1 MAKLGTAWV
10 NIRVN
15 LKPLKTGLKLAR
27 TAVRSAMRG
36 ISKVVR
42 KAMHLA
48 KRAIQA
54 LSAIAIASIWAFVRF
69 EKQLANVA
77 TMLDKHTM
85 DFMPKYGEELKR
97 LAVTFGESTATLSTG
112 LYDILS
118 ASIAPAKALDV
129 LTVAVKAAKAGMTD
143 TRTAADA
150 ITTVLNSYQMSAD
163 EAGKVSDI
171 LFAIVKRGKT
181 TFAEL
186 AQSIGRVA
194 ATANVAGV
202 SFEELGAA
210 LATMTRAGLRAD
222 IAVSSLRG
230 LLNAFL
236 KPQKDSIEMAEK
248 FGFELNTTTLK
259 AIGLTGVLKKLK
271 GATGEQLA
279 VLIPN
284 VRGMAGF
291 AASLAQAEKQA
302 SDLRLM
308 LNSAGLTQE
317 AFDKMT
323 KILSFD
329 LAQLRQAFV
338 VLGDVI
344 GGTLGPAVRLLSE
357 YIKVLLKRFGGFYKD
372 NEGAVEDWAVTV
384 IGKLILVSE
393 AVQVWVINNK
403 GQLLDWIATVRDA
416 FSEAVQWFKDL
427 LALIQDKG
435 WEAGLNKIGVDIE
448 KALLI
453 AVERISPHA
462 EEIGRQMAQGFKK
475 GMRAAGRGISSALAA
490 TTVGAIAP
498 EGSYIPKGSISTP
511 ATSSISDWWKEQ
523 KKNSDYN
530 RWKREK
536 AGLPSKIEESNKN
549 IVRVWLEMRDSARRL
564 EAIQQRHLDATREG
578 NRVDS
583 IR

>member
-27 TAVRSAMRG
+27 VAVRSAMRG
-36 ISKVVR
+36 VSKVIR

-186 AQSIGRVA
+186 APSIGRVA
-194 ATANVAGV
+194 STANIAGV

-230 LLNAFL
+230 LFNSFL
-236 KPQKDSIEMAEK
+236 KPQKDAIEMAEK
-248 FGFELNTTTLK
+248 FGFELNTDTLK

-308 LNSAGLTQE
+308 LNSTGLTQI

-323 KILSFD
+323 RTLSFN
-329 LAQLRQAFV
+329 LAQLRQTFV
-338 VLGDVI
+338 VLGVTI
-344 GGTLGPAVRLLSE
+344 GNAVAPAVRLLSE
-357 YIKVLLKRFGGFYKD
+357 YIKVLLKRFGSFYKD
-372 NEGAVEDWAVTV
+372 NEGAVEEWAVTV
-384 IGKLILVSE
+384 IKRLILVSQ
-393 AVQVWVINNK
+393 AIQGWVINNK

-416 FSEAVQWFKDL
+416 FTEAVAWFRDL
-427 LALIQDKG
+427 LDVVQDKG
-435 WEAGLNKIGVDIE
+435 WGAALKKLGVDIE
-448 KALLI
+448 KALMI
-453 AVERISPHA
+453 AVEKISPQA
-462 EEIGRQMAQGFKK
+462 VMIGELMATGFIK
-475 GMRAAGRGISSALAA
+475 GIMGFRKTAANITAA
-490 TTVGAIAP
+490 TAVGV
-498 EGSYIPKGSISTP
+498 SIPKGTYVSKGALSTP
-511 ATSSISDWWKEQ
+511 TTPDWGSIFQ
-523 KKNSDYN
+523 GTGGNLVTIY
-530 RWKREK
+530 RE
-536 AGLPSKIEESNKN
+536 I
-549 IVRVWLEMRDSARRL
+549 RDSNRRL